1 MKNQEE
7 LNKSYEAT
15 RKLVIE
21 KHKETGVYVDGFYTE
36 FFEMSKSGRAYKIDQ
51 DDRVLYVAC
60 SACITDGNGYV
71 FIPFTAVESALNFAN
86 RNGIFEYIG
95 G

>member
-1 MKNQEE
+1 MKNQDE

-15 RKLVIE
+15 RELVIA

-36 FFEMSKSGRAYKIDQ
+36 FFEMSKSGRAYKMQ
-51 DDRVLYVAC
+51 EGDRFIYVAC
-60 SACITDGNGYV
+60 SACTTDGNGCLFV
-71 FIPFTAVESALNFAN
+71 PFKAIESALNFAN
-86 RNGIFEYIG
+86 ANGIYEYVG